1 MRNRYIV
8 ILAAIA
14 IWTCGILAGCGR
26 AGNGQAGDSKL
37 ETEKKVHGALLEK
50 TSPDAAPQA
59 VEEAI
64 RAEEPAGE
72 YEELLDSEGV
82 RVAALL
88 ICPDSVSAEGYG
100 ILIRKGEV
108 ISRFPGIRHGRMP
121 RARYIEPENCLWL
134 VGADME
140 GTGTQVE
147 RFYRLSFNRDG
158 QAGIAASVDPFD
170 VQAVLQ
176 KHLTYDVNGNTVTL
190 YADGRQIF
198 TAESTVE
205 NMGELDRDA
214 VWIGEQLTY
223 DISGPTPR
231 VCVVP
236 GLRFTAGP
244 VLVYDEMPAIT
255 ASIHFGDNGLTVDG
269 FKIEEP

>member
-1 MRNRYIV
+1 MIG
-8 ILAAIA
+8 IKLAAAKEDPRLAKCYLCYNKNQTISSNIFTGNKAARGGA
-14 IWTCGILAGCGR
+14 IYANVASTGITNNTFNSNVATGSG
-26 AGNGQAGDSKL
+26 
-37 ETEKKVHGALLEK
+37 GALYL
-50 TSPDAAPQA
+50 
-59 VEEAI
+59 
-64 RAEEPAGE
+64 
-72 YEELLDSEGV
+72 
-82 RVAALL
+82 
-88 ICPDSVSAEGYG
+88 
-100 ILIRKGEV
+100 
-108 ISRFPGIRHGRMP
+108 
-121 RARYIEPENCLWL
+121 N
-134 VGADME
+134 
-140 GTGTQVE
+140 
-147 RFYRLSFNRDG
+147 
-158 QAGIAASVDPFD
+158 
-170 VQAVLQ
+170 
-176 KHLTYDVNGNTVTL
+176 VNGNTVTL

>member
-1 MRNRYIV
+1 MRNRHIV

-26 AGNGQAGDSKL
+26 AGNGQVSDNKL
-37 ETEKKVHGALLEK
+37 ETERKVHGALLEK

-59 VEEAI
+59 VREAVL
-64 RAEEPAGE
+64 AEEPAGE
-72 YEELLDSEGV
+72 YEDLLENEGV
-82 RVAALL
+82 RAAALML
-88 ICPDSVSAEGYG
+88 CPDSVSAEGYG
-100 ILIRKGEV
+100 ILVCKGEV
-108 ISRFPGIRHGRMP
+108 TSRFPDIRHGRMP
-121 RARYIEPENCLWL
+121 RARYLETENCLWL

-147 RFYRLSFNRDG
+147 RLYRLSLDRDG

-170 VQAVLQ
+170 VQTVLQ
-176 KHLTYDVNGNTVTL
+176 QHLAYDVDGSTVTL

-198 TAESTVE
+198 TMVSSVE

-223 DISGPTPR
+223 DISGPTPK

-255 ASIHFGDNGLTVDG
+255 ASIHFGENGLTVDG
-269 FKIEEP
+269 FKIEEQ